1 MSLSLPYPLEV
12 FYKDIVFSFD
22 EEIGAGAFG
31 RVYRYKSVKNVI
43 AVKIEEES
51 KRR

>member
-1 MSLSLPYPLEV
+1 MSEPLPYPLEV
-12 FYKDIVFSFD
+12 FYKEIVFKYD
-22 EEIGAGAFG
+22 GELGAGAFG
-31 RVYRYKSVKNVI
+31 IVYRYKSARNII